1 MPMAGISDVRVIE
14 GDLDASGMKVAIVVG
29 RFNAFITER
38 LLEGAVDALVRHGAD
53 AKDITVVRVPGS
65 FEIPAVARQV
75 VATGQHDAVVGLG
88 CLMRGDTLHFDLI
101 AGEVTKGLAA
111 LAQVADIPVTFGVL
125 TTDSLEQAVHRAG
138 AKHGNKGAEAVM
150 AAVELVS
157 LSRALA
163 PAKPRRPGG
172 RKKTSRK

>member
-1 MPMAGISDVRVIE
+1 
-14 GDLDASGMKVAIVVG
+14 
-29 RFNAFITER
+29 
-38 LLEGAVDALVRHGAD
+38 
-53 AKDITVVRVPGS
+53 
-65 FEIPAVARQV
+65 
-75 VATGQHDAVVGLG
+75 
-88 CLMRGDTLHFDLI
+88 
-101 AGEVTKGLAA
+101 
-111 LAQVADIPVTFGVL
+111 VL